1 MKKQVE
7 FNKVKEVLARLSKQ
21 QLNRFP
27 KHQVEANIN
36 FFNTMLTQVENE
48 SIERWIWPDAETI
61 FSKQNGQC
69 LVYGP
74 IAKYL

>member
-27 KHQVEANIN
+27 KHQVETNIN

-61 FSKQNGQC
+61 LSKQNGQC
-69 LVYGP
+69 LVFGP